1 MLIMSLPAAVNLI
14 WDKREHSL
22 PAVGTL
28 IRFRRTAALDV
39 AVALNRRGH
48 CLSVGTFGT
57 SLGNDM
63 LKCYNKWHI
72 FCSCHFFFFSST
84 VAELN
89 LNIQIFHKTLHFH
102 SAQAG
107 LCCHETTVLDPYTCT
122 HHYVIQRTRMLNYLT
137 PLDLEN
143 RCRSKKKGVLG
154 YCNKIPR

>member
-1 MLIMSLPAAVNLI
+1 VVNLI

-22 PAVGTL
+22 LAVATL
-28 IRFRRTAALDV
+28 IRFKRTAALDV

-57 SLGNDM
+57 SFGNDM

-72 FCSCHFFFFSST
+72 FCSYHFFSFLRLLRSWIWTFKSST
-84 VAELN
+84 RHCTFTQPKQVCAATRLGIESIYMYPSLC
-89 LNIQIFHKTLHFH
+89 H
-102 SAQAG
+102 SKNNN
-107 LCCHETTVLDPYTCT
+107 V
-122 HHYVIQRTRMLNYLT
+122 NNLT
-137 PLDLEN
+137 PLDLES